1 MIPPSRNLSPL
12 TGRWLQNTFSVAHP
26 YLDGGG
32 VRARNEWEIAGAE
45 KGGDQVIPKN
55 HHCAKNLILYLWRID
70 LITLKKAPLNL
81 VGKCETMVLV
91 KGLLERL
98 VRETWS
104 RPERARWES
113 GGRRESNDVCSI
125 CGLKKQII
133 AINFLSMTMS
143 IFALNR
149 ISPPRLCR
157 DERMD

>member
-45 KGGDQVIPKN
+45 KGGDQVIPEN

-113 GGRRESNDVCSI
+113 GGRRESNDVCFDLWI
-125 CGLKKQII
+125 EEDQIT
-133 AINFLSMTMS
+133 INFN
-143 IFALNR
+143 F
-149 ISPPRLCR
+149 
-157 DERMD
+157 